1 MIRGTIDH
9 PLRPEG
15 LRTLASDAEVGAER
29 CLNPL
34 HRRAY
39 KHLADAAWA
48 LALTIAEDER
58 EP

>member
-1 MIRGTIDH
+1 MSPASIDH
-9 PLRPEG
+9 PLGPEG
-15 LRTLASDAEVGAER
+15 LRTLASEAEVGADR

-48 LALTIAEDER
+48 LALTIEEDLR
-58 EP
+58 D